1 MECHQNDFVELMNFL
16 DLEKVNFK
24 KEDNYLKICEI
35 LNGIYKSHVSGSSN
49 EISALYE
56 KEKENNIFLRA
67 SRKNLMKDNQKQYV
81 ELVKY
86 RDLYNKI
93 NHKYENLKV
102 QK

>member
-16 DLEKVNFK
+16 DTEKINFK
-24 KEDNYLKICEI
+24 QEDNYLKICGI
-35 LNGIYKSHVSGSSN
+35 LNKIYKSHISGSTD

-56 KEKENNIFLRA
+56 KEKENNVFLRA

-86 RDLYNKI
+86 RDLYNK
-93 NHKYENLKV
+93 LLFKV
-102 QK
+102 ESKK